1 MEWVTRLENS
11 LDYIEKHLTEEI
23 DFAHL
28 ATLACCSTYHYQRIF
43 SYMVGVPLAVYIR
56 RRKLSLAGVE
66 LQQGAKVIDVAIKYG
81 YESPNSFARAFKNQH
96 GITPS
101 QAQQEGSLLTSY
113 PRIKFHITIKGD
125 VEMEYRIETKE
136 AFRIIGAKKAL
147 SADIEEN
154 FKETPLFWQQV
165 GMDGTLNNLI
175 PLMTQEPRGVMGIS
189 VGFEAAPTD
198 KNNFSSSEGTS
209 YYIAVASDQPAPD
222 TLEEYT
228 IPAFTWAVFSGH
240 GAMPHAIQELEKQIV
255 TDWLPSSGYEYA
267 NGPDIELYLDAN
279 LSNASFEVWLPVI
292 KSQ

>member
-1 MEWVTRLENS
+1 MEWVDRLEQT
-11 LDYIEKHLTEEI
+11 LTYIEDHLTEEI
-23 DFAHL
+23 DVAEL
-28 ATLACCSTYHYQRIF
+28 GKIAYCSSYHYQRVF

-81 YESPNSFARAFKNQH
+81 YESPNSFARAFKKQH

-101 QAQQEGSLLTSY
+101 EAQQEGSRLTSY

-136 AFRIIGAKKAL
+136 AFRVIGAQKEL
-147 SADIEEN
+147 SANLEEN
-154 FKETPLFWQQV
+154 FAEVPKFWQQV
-165 GMDGTLNNLI
+165 SMDGTLNSMLPMMN
-175 PLMTQEPRGVMGIS
+175 QEPKGVLGIS
-189 VGFEAAPTD
+189 AGFDGDMNEESD
-198 KNNFSSSEGTS
+198 LKGSEGMS
-209 YYIAVASDQPAPD
+209 YYIAVASDQAASGN
-222 TLEEYT
+222 LVEY
-228 IPAFTWAVFSGH
+228 IVPSFTWAIFTGT

-279 LSNASFEVWLPVI
+279 PSNAMFEVWLPVT
-292 KSQ
+292 KKK